1 MKMADGSQSIEPTKS
16 PNRTAEAPD
25 VYPPGTQ
32 MRLCTV
38 AMALQGAAVLFNEIM
53 DGSDTGCGV
62 MATIDLVVAELTRIN
77 NEMEEFEP
85 PSVLKQEVAHG

>member
-38 AMALQGAAVLFNEIM
+38 AMALQGVSVLFNDIM
-53 DGSDTGCGV
+53 DGGDAGCGV
-62 MATIDLVVAELTRIN
+62 MATLELALAELTRIN
-77 NEMEEFEP
+77 TEMEEFDP
-85 PSVLKQEVAHG
+85 PAVLKQAVAS